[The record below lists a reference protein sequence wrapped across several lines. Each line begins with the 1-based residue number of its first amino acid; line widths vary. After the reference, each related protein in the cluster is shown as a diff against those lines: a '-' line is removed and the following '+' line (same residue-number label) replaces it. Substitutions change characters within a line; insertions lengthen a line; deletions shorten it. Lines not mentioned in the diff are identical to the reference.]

1 MLFGKKKKSA
11 ETAIREEA
19 TKIPSG
25 NGSSKQG
32 GFKKKSEQVQ
42 DAHMGDF
49 GTLDAPKPVKEVA
62 TEIQEPTKAPGNKRK
77 GKTTVKKPSKAT
89 KNKIAAI
96 KVPKSSQDTIPY
108 KRVFKNGIFES
119 EGDLYSK
126 TYELM
131 DANFKTAT
139 QDHQDQMYF
148 SYGDLINYF
157 QPDVRPQFT
166 IFNTKIDKE
175 SFRENTLYM
184 DKSDGY
190 DSYRH
195 AMNEVLEDKISEGQ
209 NNIIQKKFLTVSV
222 SAENIQVAANVFSR
236 VDTEISPKIK
246 EINEADTA
254 PMTLVKRLGLLH
266 EIYNQSATM
275 PFYKKME
282 IGGEQVETFNIAHM
296 LEMGLTTKDLIAPM
310 DIQFY
315 DDYFVIDDKLGRALS
330 LRLYPTQLS
339 ADIMTDIANVPCT
352 MLTSVHF
359 SPMRQDEAIKLV
371 RNQML
376 EVTRGMAQSA
386 EKKAKKGLSGEFVP
400 LDLKQQKEDADK
412 AYNDFTVRN
421 QKSILMT
428 LVCVVF
434 ADNYDELENYTK
446 MVQNNAEKHLCVI
459 SKLNGQ
465 QEAGLASAVPLGVNR
480 IYADR
485 MVNTEAAALFIP
497 FEAQEMNEPRGLYYG
512 VNSTSHNL
520 IVLNRLEAQNS
531 NGLIIGKSGSGK
543 SFAAKMEMTQAFL
556 ASEGNEV
563 FVIDPQA
570 EYKPLCEA
578 LGGQVIR
585 IAPGSGTHIN
595 PFDMDL
601 EYASNGDG
609 TTGDDPV
616 TVKSDYISAL
626 CEAAVG
632 GNYGLNPVQESVI
645 DRCVRMIYTPY
656 IEHMD
661 NLRRSGSKITCD
673 REATPTLKDF
683 YNVLRRQPEP
693 DADYIRIAMEKYCE
707 GSYDT
712 FAYKTN
718 VDTTR
723 RFIVYDISDIGT
735 GLKEMGMQV
744 CLEDIWNRTVAN
756 KKRKIR
762 TWIFIDEFYLL
773 TQSETCARHLM
784 FIYKQARKF
793 GGVPTGITQNV
804 EDMLTN
810 RESRAIINNCHLIQ
824 MLNQSDAD
832 RKEIGSILHISESQL
847 DFIKN
852 AQSGHGLIWYGGA
865 LLPFGNDFPPEN
877 RMFELLSTKPQM
889 QI

>member
-1 MLFGKKKKSA
+1 MLFGKKKKDA
-11 ETAIREEA
+11 GGAGGGEA
-19 TKIPSG
+19 VKIPSG
-25 NGSSKQG
+25 GGRQG
-32 GFKKKSEQVQ
+32 GFRKKDGQGQDRQAQV
-42 DAHMGDF
+42 GDF
-49 GTLDAPKPVKEVA
+49 ASMEMPKPKA
-62 TEIQEPTKAPGNKRK
+62 GPQGDGPTQAPGNKRK
-77 GKTTVKKPSKAT
+77 KKTRQAKPDKARKKRLEAL
-89 KNKIAAI
+89 

-108 KRVFKNGIFES
+108 TRVYKGGIFES
-119 EGDLYSK
+119 EGGLFTK
-126 TYELM
+126 TYELT

-175 SFRENTLYM
+175 AFRENTLYK
-184 DKSDGY
+184 DRDDGF
-190 DSYRH
+190 DRYRH

-209 NNIIQKKFLTVSV
+209 NNIIQKKLVTVSV
-222 SAENIQVAANVFSR
+222 CAENIQVAANVFSR
-236 VDTEISPKIK
+236 VDTEIAPKIK

-254 PMTLVKRLGLLH
+254 PMTLVQRLGLLH

-282 IGGEQVETFNIAHM
+282 IDGEKVETFSSMHM

-310 DIQFY
+310 DVQFY
-315 DDYFVIDDKLGRALS
+315 DDYFVMDDKLGRALS

-497 FEAQEMNEPRGLYYG
+497 FEAQEMNEPHGLYYG

-520 IVLNRLEAQNS
+520 VVLNRLEAQNS

-556 ASEGNEV
+556 SNDGNEV

-578 LGGQVIR
+578 LGGQVVR

-601 EYASNGDG
+601 DYASNGDG
-609 TTGDDPV
+609 TGDDPV

-626 CEAAVG
+626 CEAAIG

-645 DRCVRMIYTPY
+645 DRCVRMIYAPY

-661 NLRRSGSKITCD
+661 ALRRSGSKVTCD
-673 REATPTLKDF
+673 RDATPTLKDF
-683 YNVLRRQPEP
+683 YAVLRRQPEP

-756 KKRKIR
+756 KKRRIR

-810 RESRAIINNCHLIQ
+810 RESRAIINNCNLIQ

>member
-1 MLFGKKKKSA
+1 MLFVKKKMAKA
-11 ETAIREEA
+11 VMQEEA
-19 TKIPSG
+19 TKIPSTG
-25 NGSSKQG
+25 KQG
-32 GFKKKSEQVQ
+32 GLRKKTEQV
-42 DAHMGDF
+42 DEKYMGDF
-49 GTLDAPKPVKEVA
+49 GTMDIPKPKEEASV
-62 TEIQEPTKAPGNKRK
+62 QELAIAPGNKRK
-77 GKTTVKKPSKAT
+77 TKARKKKIPKVKKD
-89 KNKIAAI
+89 KIAALKI
-96 KVPKSSQDTIPY
+96 PKSSQDTIPY
-108 KRVFKNGIFES
+108 HRVYKNGIFQS
-119 EGDLYSK
+119 EGSLYTK
-126 TYELM
+126 TYELT

-139 QDHQDQMYF
+139 QDHQDQMYYA
-148 SYGDLINYF
+148 YGDLINYF

-166 IFNTKIDKE
+166 IFNTKIDKD
-175 SFRENTLYM
+175 SFREHTLYQE
-184 DKSDGY
+184 KGDGF
-190 DSYRH
+190 DLYRH
-195 AMNEVLEDKISEGQ
+195 AMNDVLEDKISEGQ
-209 NNIIQKKFLTVSV
+209 NNIVQKKFLTVGV
-222 SAENIQVAANVFSR
+222 RAENIQVAANVFSR
-236 VDTEISPKIK
+236 VDTKISPKIK
-246 EINEADTA
+246 EINEADTV

-266 EIYNQSATM
+266 EIYNPSAAM

-282 IGGEQVETFNIAHM
+282 IGGEKVETFTIGHM
-296 LEMGLTTKDLIAPM
+296 LEMGLTTKDLVAPM

-315 DDYFVIDDKLGRALS
+315 DDYFIIDDKLGRALS
-330 LRLYPTQLS
+330 MRFYPTQLS

-352 MLTSVHF
+352 TLTSVHF

-386 EKKAKKGLSGEFVP
+386 EKKAKKGLSSEFVP
-400 LDLKQQKEDADK
+400 IDLKQQKEDADK
-412 AYNDFTVRN
+412 AYDDFTVRN

-434 ADNYDELENYTK
+434 ADTYDELENYTK
-446 MVQNNAEKHLCVI
+446 MVQNNAEKHLCVM

-465 QEAGLASAVPLGVNR
+465 QESGLASAVPLGVNR

-485 MVNTEAAALFIP
+485 MVNTEAALFIP
-497 FEAQEMNEPRGLYYG
+497 FEAQEMNEAHGLYYG
-512 VNSTSHNL
+512 VNATSHNL

-543 SFAAKMEMTQAFL
+543 SFAAKMEMSQAFL
-556 ASEGNEV
+556 KSERNEI

-609 TTGDDPV
+609 TGDDPV

-673 REATPTLKDF
+673 REVTPTLKDF
-683 YNVLRRQPEP
+683 YHVLRRQPEP

-718 VDTTR
+718 VDTNR

-793 GGVPTGITQNV
+793 GGVPTGITQNT

-832 RKEIGSILHISESQL
+832 RKEIGSILHISDAQL

-865 LLPFGNDFPPEN
+865 LLPFGNDFPTEN
-877 RMFELLSTKPQM
+877 HMFELLSTKPQM

>member
-1 MLFGKKKKSA
+1 MLFGKKKNTESMPQ
-11 ETAIREEA
+11 EEV

-25 NGSSKQG
+25 AKQG
-32 GFKKKSEQVQ
+32 GFKKKQEPVQ
-42 DAHMGDF
+42 EKHMGDF
-49 GTLDAPKPVKEVA
+49 GTMDMSKPRTETAAP
-62 TEIQEPTKAPGNKRK
+62 EPARAPGNKRK
-77 GKTTVKKPSKAT
+77 TKTKKPKLSGAK
-89 KNKIAAI
+89 KKKIASL

-108 KRVFKNGIFES
+108 ERVFKNGIIQS
-119 EGDLYSK
+119 EGNLYTK
-126 TYELM
+126 TYELT

-139 QDHQDQMYF
+139 QDHQDQMYY

-175 SFRENTLYM
+175 AFRENTLYKNK
-184 DKSDGY
+184 DDGF

-195 AMNEVLEDKISEGQ
+195 AMNDVLEDKISEGQ

-222 SAENIQVAANVFSR
+222 CAENIQVAANVFSR
-236 VDTEISPKIK
+236 VDTEIAPKVK
-246 EINEADTA
+246 EINEADTS

-282 IGGEQVETFNIAHM
+282 IGSEKVETFNIGHM

-315 DDYFVIDDKLGRALS
+315 DDYFIIDDKLGRALS
-330 LRLYPTQLS
+330 MRLYPTQLS

-352 MLTSVHF
+352 TLTSVHF

-386 EKKAKKGLSGEFVP
+386 EKKAKKGLSSEFVP
-400 LDLKQQKEDADK
+400 IDLKQQKEDADK
-412 AYNDFTVRN
+412 AYDDFTVRN

-434 ADNYDELENYTK
+434 ADTYDELENYTK
-446 MVQNNAEKHLCVI
+446 MVQNNAEKHLCI
-459 SKLNGQ
+459 MSKLNGQ
-465 QEAGLASAVPLGVNR
+465 QESGLASAVPLGVNR

-497 FEAQEMNEPRGLYYG
+497 FEAQEMNEPNGLYYG

-520 IVLNRLEAQNS
+520 IVLNRMEAQNA

-543 SFAAKMEMTQAFL
+543 SFAAKMEMSQAFL
-556 ASEGNEV
+556 KSEANEI

-570 EYKPLCEA
+570 EFKPLCEA

-585 IAPGSGTHIN
+585 IAPGSDTHIN

-609 TTGDDPV
+609 TGDDPV

-626 CEAAVG
+626 CEAAIG

-645 DRCVRMIYTPY
+645 DRCVRTIYEPY
-656 IEHMD
+656 IMHMD
-661 NLRRSGSKITCD
+661 NLRRSGSGITCD
-673 REATPTLKDF
+673 RNAAPTLKDF

-718 VDTTR
+718 VDTNR

-832 RKEIGSILHISESQL
+832 RKEIGSILHISDAQL

-865 LLPFGNDFPPEN
+865 LLPFGNDFPAEN

>member
-1 MLFGKKKKSA
+1 
-11 ETAIREEA
+11 
-19 TKIPSG
+19 
-25 NGSSKQG
+25 
-32 GFKKKSEQVQ
+32 
-42 DAHMGDF
+42 
-49 GTLDAPKPVKEVA
+49 
-62 TEIQEPTKAPGNKRK
+62 
-77 GKTTVKKPSKAT
+77 
-89 KNKIAAI
+89 
-96 KVPKSSQDTIPY
+96 
-108 KRVFKNGIFES
+108 
-119 EGDLYSK
+119 
-126 TYELM
+126 
-131 DANFKTAT
+131 
-139 QDHQDQMYF
+139 
-148 SYGDLINYF
+148 
-157 QPDVRPQFT
+157 
-166 IFNTKIDKE
+166 
-175 SFRENTLYM
+175 
-184 DKSDGY
+184 
-190 DSYRH
+190 
-195 AMNEVLEDKISEGQ
+195 MN
-209 NNIIQKKFLTVSV
+209 
-222 SAENIQVAANVFSR
+222 
-236 VDTEISPKIK
+236 
-246 EINEADTA
+246 
-254 PMTLVKRLGLLH
+254 
-266 EIYNQSATM
+266 
-275 PFYKKME
+275 
-282 IGGEQVETFNIAHM
+282 
-296 LEMGLTTKDLIAPM
+296 
-310 DIQFY
+310 
-315 DDYFVIDDKLGRALS
+315 
-330 LRLYPTQLS
+330 
-339 ADIMTDIANVPCT
+339 
-352 MLTSVHF
+352 
-359 SPMRQDEAIKLV
+359 
-371 RNQML
+371 
-376 EVTRGMAQSA
+376 
-386 EKKAKKGLSGEFVP
+386 
-400 LDLKQQKEDADK
+400 
-412 AYNDFTVRN
+412 
-421 QKSILMT
+421 
-428 LVCVVF
+428 
-434 ADNYDELENYTK
+434 
-446 MVQNNAEKHLCVI
+446 
-459 SKLNGQ
+459 KLNGQ
-465 QEAGLASAVPLGVNR
+465 QESGLASAVPLGVNR

-497 FEAQEMNEPRGLYYG
+497 FEAQEMNEPHGLYYG
-512 VNSTSHNL
+512 VNATSHNL
-520 IVLNRLEAQNS
+520 VILNRMEAQNA

-543 SFAAKMEMTQAFL
+543 SFAAKMEMAQAFL
-556 ASEGNEV
+556 KSESNEI

-585 IAPGSGTHIN
+585 IAPGSDTHIN

-609 TTGDDPV
+609 TGDDPV

-645 DRCVRMIYTPY
+645 DRCVRMIYGPY

-661 NLRRSGSKITCD
+661 NLRRSGSTITCD
-673 REATPTLKDF
+673 RDKTPTLKDF

-718 VDTTR
+718 VDTNR
-723 RFIVYDISDIGT
+723 RFITYDISDIGT

-756 KKRKIR
+756 RKRKIR

-832 RKEIGSILHISESQL
+832 RKEIGSILHISDAQL

-865 LLPFGNDFPPEN
+865 LLPFGNDFPAEN
-877 RMFELLSTKPQM
+877 RMFGLLSTKPQM

>member
-1 MLFGKKKKSA
+1 MIFGKKKKKG
-11 ETAIREEA
+11 EEPQIEV
-19 TKIPSG
+19 TKIPS
-25 NGSSKQG
+25 NTKQT
-32 GFKKKSEQVQ
+32 GFQKKNIETNTK
-42 DAHMGDF
+42 ALGDV
-49 GTLDAPKPVKEVA
+49 GTMDVYAKNMPDEPKTL
-62 TEIQEPTKAPGNKRK
+62 TEAPGNKRK
-77 GKTTVKKPSKAT
+77 TKTAKKKVP
-89 KNKIAAI
+89 KNKKSKIAAL

-108 KRVFKNGIFES
+108 IKVFKNGIILS
-119 EGDLYSK
+119 EGDTYTK
-126 TYELM
+126 TYELT

-139 QDHQDQMYF
+139 QEHQDEMYY
-148 SYGDLINYF
+148 SYGDLLNYF

-166 IFNTKIDKE
+166 IFNTKLDKE
-175 SFRENTLYM
+175 TFRENTLYHETG
-184 DKSDGY
+184 DGY
-190 DSYRH
+190 DGFRRS
-195 AMNEVLEDKISEGQ
+195 MNEILEDKISEGQ
-209 NNIIQKKFLTVSV
+209 NNIIQKKFLTVGV
-222 SAENIQVAANVFSR
+222 SAENILVAANVFSR
-236 VDTEISPKIK
+236 VDTEIAPKIK
-246 EINEADTA
+246 EINEADTT
-254 PMTLVKRLGLLH
+254 PMPLVKRLGLLH
-266 EIYNQSATM
+266 EIYNQNATM

-282 IGGEQVETFNIAHM
+282 IDGQKVENFNLEHM
-296 LEMGLTTKDLIAPM
+296 LSMGLTTKDLIAPM

-330 LRLYPTQLS
+330 MRYYPTQLS
-339 ADIMTDIANVPCT
+339 AEIMTDIARVPCT
-352 MLTSVHF
+352 AITSVHF

-386 EKKAKKGLSGEFVP
+386 EKKAKKGLGSEFVP

-412 AYNDFTVRN
+412 AYDDFTVRN
-421 QKSILMT
+421 QKSMLMT
-428 LVCVVF
+428 VVCVVF
-434 ADNYDELENYTK
+434 ADTYEELENYTK
-446 MVQNNAEKHLCVI
+446 MVQNNAEKHMCVLN
-459 SKLNGQ
+459 KLNGQ
-465 QEAGLASAVPLGVNR
+465 QESGLASAVPLGVNR

-497 FEAQEMNEPRGLYYG
+497 FEAQEMNEKNGLYYG

-531 NGLIIGKSGSGK
+531 NGLIIGMSGSGK
-543 SFAAKMEMTQAFL
+543 SFAAKMEMAQAFMK
-556 ASEGNEV
+556 SDKNEI

-570 EYKPLCEA
+570 EYRPLCEK

-585 IAPGSGTHIN
+585 IAPGSDTHIN

-601 EYASNGDG
+601 DYASNGDG
-609 TTGDDPV
+609 TGDDPV

-626 CEAAVG
+626 CEAAIG
-632 GNYGLNPVQESVI
+632 GHYGLNPVQESVI
-645 DRCVRMIYTPY
+645 DRCVRNIYGPY
-656 IEHMD
+656 IEYMD
-661 NLRRSGSKITCD
+661 NLRRSGSSITCD
-673 REATPTLKDF
+673 RSKTPTLRDF
-683 YNVLRRQPEP
+683 YEVLRRQPEP
-693 DADYIRIAMEKYCE
+693 DADYIRIAMEKYCV

-712 FAYKTN
+712 FAHKTN
-718 VDTTR
+718 VDTNR
-723 RFIVYDISDIGT
+723 RFITYDISDIGT

-756 KKRKIR
+756 KRRNVR

-810 RESRAIINNCHLIQ
+810 RESRAIINNCQLIQ
-824 MLNQSDAD
+824 MLNQADAD
-832 RKEIGSILHISESQL
+832 RKEIGSILHISDSQL

-865 LLPFGNDFPPEN
+865 LLPFANDFPPEN
-877 RMFELLSTKPQM
+877 DLYALLSTKPAM
-889 QI
+889 MV

>member
-1 MLFGKKKKSA
+1 MLFVKKKMAKA
-11 ETAIREEA
+11 VMQEEA
-19 TKIPSG
+19 TKIPSTG
-25 NGSSKQG
+25 KQG
-32 GFKKKSEQVQ
+32 GLRKKTEQV
-42 DAHMGDF
+42 DEKYMGDF
-49 GTLDAPKPVKEVA
+49 GTMDIPKPKEEASV
-62 TEIQEPTKAPGNKRK
+62 QELAIAPGNKRK
-77 GKTTVKKPSKAT
+77 TKARKKKIPKVKKD
-89 KNKIAAI
+89 KITALKI
-96 KVPKSSQDTIPY
+96 PKSSQDTIPY
-108 KRVFKNGIFES
+108 HRVYKNGIFQS
-119 EGDLYSK
+119 EGSLYTK
-126 TYELM
+126 TYELT

-139 QDHQDQMYF
+139 QDHQDQMYYA
-148 SYGDLINYF
+148 YGDLINYF

-166 IFNTKIDKE
+166 IFNTKIDKD
-175 SFRENTLYM
+175 SFREHTLYQE
-184 DKSDGY
+184 KGDGF
-190 DSYRH
+190 DLYRH
-195 AMNEVLEDKISEGQ
+195 AMNDVLEDKISEGQ
-209 NNIIQKKFLTVSV
+209 NNIVQKKFLTVGV
-222 SAENIQVAANVFSR
+222 RAENIQVAANVFSR

-246 EINEADTA
+246 EINETDTV

-266 EIYNQSATM
+266 EIYNPSAAM

-282 IGGEQVETFNIAHM
+282 IGGEKVETFTIAHM
-296 LEMGLTTKDLIAPM
+296 LEMGLTTKDLVAPM

-315 DDYFVIDDKLGRALS
+315 DDYFIIDDKLGRALS
-330 LRLYPTQLS
+330 MRFYPTQLS

-352 MLTSVHF
+352 TLTSVHF

-386 EKKAKKGLSGEFVP
+386 EKKAKKGLSSEFVP
-400 LDLKQQKEDADK
+400 IDLKQQKEDADK
-412 AYNDFTVRN
+412 AYDDFTVRN

-434 ADNYDELENYTK
+434 ADTYDELENYTK
-446 MVQNNAEKHLCVI
+446 MVQNNAEKHLCVM

-465 QEAGLASAVPLGVNR
+465 QESGLASAVPLGVNR

-497 FEAQEMNEPRGLYYG
+497 FEAQEMNEAHGLYYG
-512 VNSTSHNL
+512 VNATSHNL

-543 SFAAKMEMTQAFL
+543 SFAAKMEMSQAFL
-556 ASEGNEV
+556 KSERNEI

-609 TTGDDPV
+609 TGDDPV

-673 REATPTLKDF
+673 REVTPTLKDF
-683 YNVLRRQPEP
+683 YHVLRRQPEP

-718 VDTTR
+718 VDTNR

-793 GGVPTGITQNV
+793 GGVPTGITQNT

-832 RKEIGSILHISESQL
+832 RKEIGSILHISDAQL

-865 LLPFGNDFPPEN
+865 LLPFGNDFPAEN

>member
-1 MLFGKKKKSA
+1 MLFGKKKKEDGGLQA
-11 ETAIREEA
+11 EV

-25 NGSSKQG
+25 NKQG
-32 GFKKKSEQVQ
+32 SFKKKTDLGQERY
-42 DAHMGDF
+42 MGDI
-49 GTLDAPKPVKEVA
+49 GSMETPKPKAEA
-62 TEIQEPTKAPGNKRK
+62 AAPEPVKAPGNKRK
-77 GKTTVKKPSKAT
+77 TKTRKKKLI
-89 KNKIAAI
+89 KGRKEKIAALKI
-96 KVPKSSQDTIPY
+96 PKSSQDTIPY
-108 KRVFKNGIFES
+108 SRVYKNGIFQS
-119 EGDLYSK
+119 EGSLYTK
-126 TYELM
+126 TYELT

-139 QDHQDQMYF
+139 QDHQDQMYYA
-148 SYGDLINYF
+148 YGDLINYF

-166 IFNTKIDKE
+166 IFNTKIDKD
-175 SFRENTLYM
+175 SFRKNTLYQN
-184 DKSDGY
+184 KQDGY
-190 DSYRH
+190 DGYRQ
-195 AMNEVLEDKISEGQ
+195 AMNEVLEEKISGGQ
-209 NNIIQKKFLTVSV
+209 NNIIQKKFLTVGV

-236 VDTEISPKIK
+236 VDTEIAPKIK
-246 EINEADTA
+246 EINGADTV
-254 PMTLVKRLGLLH
+254 PMPLVKRLGILH
-266 EIYNQSATM
+266 EIYNPCAA

-282 IGGEQVETFNIAHM
+282 IGGRKVETFNIGHM

-315 DDYFVIDDKLGRALS
+315 DDYFIIDDKLGRALS
-330 LRLYPTQLS
+330 MRLYPTQLS
-339 ADIMTDIANVPCT
+339 ADIMTDIASVPCT
-352 MLTSVHF
+352 TLTSIHF

-386 EKKAKKGLSGEFVP
+386 EKKARKGLSSEFVP
-400 LDLKQQKEDADK
+400 IDLKQQKEDADK
-412 AYNDFTVRN
+412 AYDDFTVRN

-434 ADNYDELENYTK
+434 ADTYDELENYTK
-446 MVQNNAEKHLCVI
+446 MVQNNAEKHLCVM

-465 QEAGLASAVPLGVNR
+465 QESGLASAVPLGVNR

-497 FEAQEMNEPRGLYYG
+497 FEAQEMNEAHGLYYG
-512 VNSTSHNL
+512 VNATSHNL
-520 IVLNRLEAQNS
+520 IVLNRMDAQNA

-543 SFAAKMEMTQAFL
+543 SFAAKMEMAQAFL
-556 ASEGNEV
+556 KSESNEI

-585 IAPGSGTHIN
+585 IAPGSNTHIN

-601 EYASNGDG
+601 DYASNGDG
-609 TTGDDPV
+609 TGDDPV

-645 DRCVRMIYTPY
+645 DRCVRMIYGPY

-661 NLRRSGSKITCD
+661 NLRRSGSRITCD
-673 REATPTLKDF
+673 RDAAPTLKDF
-683 YNVLRRQPEP
+683 YAVLRRQPEP

-712 FAYKTN
+712 FAYRTN
-718 VDTTR
+718 VDTDR

-762 TWIFIDEFYLL
+762 TWVFIDEFYLL

-793 GGVPTGITQNV
+793 GGVPTGITQNI

-832 RKEIGSILHISESQL
+832 RKEIGSILHISDAQL

-865 LLPFGNDFPPEN
+865 LLPFGNDFPAEN
-877 RMFELLSTKPQM
+877 QMFGLLSTKPQM
-889 QI
+889 QV

>member
-1 MLFGKKKKSA
+1 MLFGRKKTESGMQ
-11 ETAIREEA
+11 EEV
-19 TKIPSG
+19 TRIPSG
-25 NGSSKQG
+25 GKQA
-32 GFKKKSEQVQ
+32 GFKKKQEGTQEKY
-42 DAHMGDF
+42 MGDF
-49 GTLDAPKPVKEVA
+49 GTMEPPKAKAEAAVQGPA
-62 TEIQEPTKAPGNKRK
+62 KAPGNKRK
-77 GKTTVKKPSKAT
+77 TKTAKKAT
-89 KNKIAAI
+89 RKGKKGKIAALKI
-96 KVPKSSQDTIPY
+96 PKSSQDTVPY
-108 KRVFKNGIFES
+108 DRVYKNGIFQS
-119 EGDLYSK
+119 EGSLYTK
-126 TYELM
+126 TYELT

-139 QDHQDQMYF
+139 QDHQDQMYYA
-148 SYGDLINYF
+148 YGDLINYF

-175 SFRENTLYM
+175 AFREYTLYK
-184 DKSDGY
+184 DKQDGY
-190 DSYRH
+190 DGYRH

-209 NNIIQKKFLTVSV
+209 NNIVQKKFITVSV

-236 VDTEISPKIK
+236 VDTEIAPKIK
-246 EINEADTA
+246 EINEADTV

-266 EIYNQSATM
+266 EIYNQSATT

-282 IGGEQVETFNIAHM
+282 AGGGKVETFNIQHM

-330 LRLYPTQLS
+330 MRLYPTQLS
-339 ADIMTDIANVPCT
+339 ADIMTDIASVPCT
-352 MLTSVHF
+352 TLTSVHF

-386 EKKAKKGLSGEFVP
+386 EKKAKKGLSSEFVP
-400 LDLKQQKEDADK
+400 IDLKQQKEDADK
-412 AYNDFTVRN
+412 AYDDFTVRN

-428 LVCVVF
+428 LICVVF
-434 ADNYDELENYTK
+434 ADTYDELENYTK
-446 MVQNNAEKHLCVI
+446 MVQNNAEKHLCI
-459 SKLNGQ
+459 MNKLNGQ
-465 QEAGLASAVPLGVNR
+465 QESGLASAVPLGVNR

-497 FEAQEMNEPRGLYYG
+497 FEAQEMNEPNGLYYG
-512 VNSTSHNL
+512 VNATSHNL
-520 IVLNRLEAQNS
+520 VILNRMEAQNS

-543 SFAAKMEMTQAFL
+543 SFAAKMEMAQAFL
-556 ASEGNEV
+556 KSESNEI

-585 IAPGSGTHIN
+585 IAPGSDTHIN

-609 TTGDDPV
+609 TGDDPV

-645 DRCVRMIYTPY
+645 DRCVRMIYGPY

-661 NLRRSGSKITCD
+661 NLRRSGSTVTCD
-673 REATPTLKDF
+673 RDKTPTLKDF
-683 YNVLRRQPEP
+683 YKVLRRQPEP

-718 VDTTR
+718 VDTNR
-723 RFIVYDISDIGT
+723 RFITYDISDIGT

-756 KKRKIR
+756 RKRKIR

-832 RKEIGSILHISESQL
+832 RKEIGSILHISDAQL

-865 LLPFGNDFPPEN
+865 LLPFGNDFPAEN
-877 RMFELLSTKPQM
+877 RMFGLLSTKPQM

>member
-1 MLFGKKKKSA
+1 MLFGRKKTDSG
-11 ETAIREEA
+11 IQEEV
-19 TKIPSG
+19 TRIPSG
-25 NGSSKQG
+25 DRQA
-32 GFKKKSEQVQ
+32 GFKKKPEGAQKKY
-42 DAHMGDF
+42 MGDF
-49 GTLDAPKPVKEVA
+49 GAMEPPKPKAEAAVP
-62 TEIQEPTKAPGNKRK
+62 EPAKAPGNKRK
-77 GKTTVKKPSKAT
+77 TRAPKKKQQKGNKGKIMAL
-89 KNKIAAI
+89 

-108 KRVFKNGIFES
+108 NRVYKNGIFQS
-119 EGDLYSK
+119 KGDLYTK
-126 TYELM
+126 TYELT

-139 QDHQDQMYF
+139 QDHQDQMYYA
-148 SYGDLINYF
+148 YGDLINYF

-175 SFRENTLYM
+175 AFREYTLYK
-184 DKSDGY
+184 DKQDGY
-190 DSYRH
+190 DGYRH

-209 NNIIQKKFLTVSV
+209 NNIVQKKFLTVGV
-222 SAENIQVAANVFSR
+222 SAENIQVAANVFGR
-236 VDTEISPKIK
+236 VDTEIAPKIK
-246 EINEADTA
+246 EINEADTV
-254 PMTLVKRLGLLH
+254 PMSLVKRLGLLH
-266 EIYNQSATM
+266 EIYNQSATA

-282 IGGEQVETFNIAHM
+282 VGGEKVETFNIQHM

-330 LRLYPTQLS
+330 MRLYPTQLS
-339 ADIMTDIANVPCT
+339 ADIMTDIASVPCT
-352 MLTSVHF
+352 TLTSVHF

-386 EKKAKKGLSGEFVP
+386 EKKAKKGLSSEFVP
-400 LDLKQQKEDADK
+400 IDLKQQKEDADK
-412 AYNDFTVRN
+412 AYDDFTVRN

-428 LVCVVF
+428 LVCVIF
-434 ADNYDELENYTK
+434 ADTYDELENYTK
-446 MVQNNAEKHLCVI
+446 MVQNNAEKHLCI
-459 SKLNGQ
+459 MNKLNGQ
-465 QEAGLASAVPLGVNR
+465 QESGLASAVPLGVNR

-497 FEAQEMNEPRGLYYG
+497 FEAQEMNEPNGLYYG
-512 VNSTSHNL
+512 VNATSHNL
-520 IVLNRLEAQNS
+520 VILNRMEAQNS

-543 SFAAKMEMTQAFL
+543 SFAAKMEMAQAFL
-556 ASEGNEV
+556 KSESNEI

-578 LGGQVIR
+578 LGGQVVR
-585 IAPGSGTHIN
+585 IAPGSDTHIN

-609 TTGDDPV
+609 TGDDPV

-645 DRCVRMIYTPY
+645 DRCVRMIYAPY

-661 NLRRSGSKITCD
+661 NLKRSGSTVTCD
-673 REATPTLKDF
+673 REKTPTLKDF

-712 FAYKTN
+712 FAYRTN
-718 VDTTR
+718 VDTNR
-723 RFIVYDISDIGT
+723 RFITYDISDIGT
-735 GLKEMGMQV
+735 GIKEMGMQV

-756 KKRKIR
+756 RKRKIR

-832 RKEIGSILHISESQL
+832 RKEIGSILHISDTQL

-865 LLPFGNDFPPEN
+865 LLPFGNDFPAEN
-877 RMFELLSTKPQM
+877 LMFGLLSTKPQM

>member
-1 MLFGKKKKSA
+1 MLFGRKRTGSG
-11 ETAIREEA
+11 IQEEV

-25 NGSSKQG
+25 GKQA
-32 GFKKKSEQVQ
+32 GFKKKTEGAQEKY
-42 DAHMGDF
+42 MGDF
-49 GTLDAPKPVKEVA
+49 GTMEPPKLKAESAVRDPA
-62 TEIQEPTKAPGNKRK
+62 KAPGNKRK
-77 GKTTVKKPSKAT
+77 TKPAKMPGKGKKGRAAAL
-89 KNKIAAI
+89 KI
-96 KVPKSSQDTIPY
+96 PKSSQDTIPY
-108 KRVFKNGIFES
+108 SRVYKNGIFQS
-119 EGDLYSK
+119 EGDLYTK
-126 TYELM
+126 TYELT

-139 QDHQDQMYF
+139 QDHQDQMYYA
-148 SYGDLINYF
+148 YGDLINYF

-166 IFNTKIDKE
+166 IFNTKVDKE
-175 SFRENTLYM
+175 AFREHTLYQ
-184 DKSDGY
+184 DKQDGY
-190 DSYRH
+190 DKYRR

-209 NNIIQKKFLTVSV
+209 NNIVQKKFITVSV

-236 VDTEISPKIK
+236 VDTEIAPKIK

-254 PMTLVKRLGLLH
+254 PMTLVRRLGLLH
-266 EIYNQSATM
+266 EIYNQSATT

-282 IGGEQVETFNIAHM
+282 IGGEKAETFSIQHM

-330 LRLYPTQLS
+330 MRLYPTQLS
-339 ADIMTDIANVPCT
+339 ADIMTDIASVPCT
-352 MLTSVHF
+352 TLTSVHF

-386 EKKAKKGLSGEFVP
+386 EKKAKKGLSSEFVP
-400 LDLKQQKEDADK
+400 IDLKQQKEDADK
-412 AYNDFTVRN
+412 AYDDFTVRN

-434 ADNYDELENYTK
+434 ADTYDELENYTK
-446 MVQNNAEKHLCVI
+446 MVQNNAEKHLCI
-459 SKLNGQ
+459 MNKLNGQ
-465 QEAGLASAVPLGVNR
+465 QESGLASAVPLGVNR

-497 FEAQEMNEPRGLYYG
+497 FEAQEMNEPNGLYYG
-512 VNSTSHNL
+512 VNATSHNL
-520 IVLNRLEAQNS
+520 VILNRMDAQNS

-543 SFAAKMEMTQAFL
+543 SFAAKMEMAQAFL
-556 ASEGNEV
+556 KSESNEI

-585 IAPGSGTHIN
+585 IAPGSDTHIN

-601 EYASNGDG
+601 DYASNGDG
-609 TTGDDPV
+609 TGDDPV

-645 DRCVRMIYTPY
+645 DRCVRMIYGPY

-661 NLRRSGSKITCD
+661 NLRRSGSAVTCD
-673 REATPTLKDF
+673 RGKTPTLKDF
-683 YNVLRRQPEP
+683 YGVLRRQPEP

-712 FAYKTN
+712 FAYRTN
-718 VDTTR
+718 VDTNR
-723 RFIVYDISDIGT
+723 RFITYDISDIGT

-756 KKRKIR
+756 RKRKIR

-832 RKEIGSILHISESQL
+832 RKEIGSILHISDAQL

-852 AQSGHGLIWYGGA
+852 AQSGHVLIWYGGA
-865 LLPFGNDFPPEN
+865 LLPFGNDFPAEN
-877 RMFELLSTKPQM
+877 QMFSLLSTKPQM

>member
-1 MLFGKKKKSA
+1 MQ
-11 ETAIREEA
+11 EEA
-19 TKIPSG
+19 TKIPSTG
-25 NGSSKQG
+25 KQG
-32 GFKKKSEQVQ
+32 GLRKKTEQV
-42 DAHMGDF
+42 DEKYMGDF
-49 GTLDAPKPVKEVA
+49 GTMDIPKPKEEASV
-62 TEIQEPTKAPGNKRK
+62 QELAIAPGNKRK
-77 GKTTVKKPSKAT
+77 TKARKKKIPKVKKD
-89 KNKIAAI
+89 KIAALKI
-96 KVPKSSQDTIPY
+96 PKSSQDTIPY
-108 KRVFKNGIFES
+108 HRVYKNGIFQS
-119 EGDLYSK
+119 EGSLYTK
-126 TYELM
+126 TYELT

-139 QDHQDQMYF
+139 QDHQDQMYYA
-148 SYGDLINYF
+148 YGDLINYF

-166 IFNTKIDKE
+166 IFNTKIDKD
-175 SFRENTLYM
+175 SFREHTLYQE
-184 DKSDGY
+184 KGDGF
-190 DSYRH
+190 DLYRH
-195 AMNEVLEDKISEGQ
+195 AMNDVLEDKISEGQ
-209 NNIIQKKFLTVSV
+209 NNIVQKKFLTVGV
-222 SAENIQVAANVFSR
+222 RAENIQVAANVFSR
-236 VDTEISPKIK
+236 VDTKISPKIK
-246 EINEADTA
+246 EINEADTV

-266 EIYNQSATM
+266 EIYNPSAAM

-282 IGGEQVETFNIAHM
+282 IGGEKVETFTIGHM
-296 LEMGLTTKDLIAPM
+296 LEMGLTTKDLVAPM

-315 DDYFVIDDKLGRALS
+315 DDYFIIDDKLGRALS
-330 LRLYPTQLS
+330 MRFYPTQLS

-352 MLTSVHF
+352 TLTSVHF

-386 EKKAKKGLSGEFVP
+386 EKKAKKGLSSEFVP
-400 LDLKQQKEDADK
+400 IDLKQQKEDADK
-412 AYNDFTVRN
+412 AYDDFTVRN

-434 ADNYDELENYTK
+434 ADTYDELENYTK
-446 MVQNNAEKHLCVI
+446 MVQNNAEKHLCVM

-465 QEAGLASAVPLGVNR
+465 QESGLASAVPLGVNR

-497 FEAQEMNEPRGLYYG
+497 FEAQEMNEAHGLYYG
-512 VNSTSHNL
+512 VNATSHNL

-543 SFAAKMEMTQAFL
+543 SFAAKMEMSQAFL
-556 ASEGNEV
+556 KSERNEI

-609 TTGDDPV
+609 TGDDPV

-673 REATPTLKDF
+673 REVTPTLKDF
-683 YNVLRRQPEP
+683 YHVLRRQPEP

-718 VDTTR
+718 VDTNR

-793 GGVPTGITQNV
+793 GGVPTGITQNT

-832 RKEIGSILHISESQL
+832 RKEIGSILHISDAQL

-865 LLPFGNDFPPEN
+865 LLPFGNDFPTEN
-877 RMFELLSTKPQM
+877 HMFELLSTKPQM

>member
-1 MLFGKKKKSA
+1 MLFGRKKTDSG
-11 ETAIREEA
+11 IQEEV

-25 NGSSKQG
+25 GKQA
-32 GFKKKSEQVQ
+32 GFKKKSG
-42 DAHMGDF
+42 DAQEKHMGDF
-49 GTLDAPKPVKEVA
+49 GTMDMPKPK
-62 TEIQEPTKAPGNKRK
+62 TETAAPEPAKAPGNKRK
-77 GKTTVKKPSKAT
+77 TKTAKKKSLKGR
-89 KNKIAAI
+89 KDRIAAL

-108 KRVFKNGIFES
+108 DRVYKNGIFQS
-119 EGDLYSK
+119 EGSLYTK
-126 TYELM
+126 TYELT

-139 QDHQDQMYF
+139 QDHQDQMYYA
-148 SYGDLINYF
+148 YGDLINYF

-166 IFNTKIDKE
+166 IFNTKIDKDA
-175 SFRENTLYM
+175 FREYTLYQ
-184 DKSDGY
+184 DKQDGY
-190 DSYRH
+190 DEYRH

-209 NNIIQKKFLTVSV
+209 NNIVQKKFLTVGV

-236 VDTEISPKIK
+236 VDTEIAPKIK
-246 EINEADTA
+246 EINEADTM

-266 EIYNQSATM
+266 EIYNQSATT

-282 IGGEQVETFNIAHM
+282 IGGEKVETFNVSHM
-296 LEMGLTTKDLIAPM
+296 LDMGLTTKDLIAPM

-330 LRLYPTQLS
+330 MRLYPTQLS
-339 ADIMTDIANVPCT
+339 ADIMTDIASVPCT
-352 MLTSVHF
+352 TLTSVHF

-386 EKKAKKGLSGEFVP
+386 EKKAKKGLSSEFVP
-400 LDLKQQKEDADK
+400 IDLKQQKEDADK
-412 AYNDFTVRN
+412 AYDDFTVRN

-434 ADNYDELENYTK
+434 ADTYDELENYTK
-446 MVQNNAEKHLCVI
+446 MVQNNAEKHLCI
-459 SKLNGQ
+459 MNKLNGQ
-465 QEAGLASAVPLGVNR
+465 QESGLASAVPLGVNR

-497 FEAQEMNEPRGLYYG
+497 FEAQEMNEPHGLYYG
-512 VNSTSHNL
+512 VNATSHNL
-520 IVLNRLEAQNS
+520 VILNRMEAQNA

-543 SFAAKMEMTQAFL
+543 SFAAKMEMAQAFL
-556 ASEGNEV
+556 KSESNEV

-585 IAPGSGTHIN
+585 IAPGSDTHIN

-609 TTGDDPV
+609 TGDDPV

-645 DRCVRMIYTPY
+645 DRCVRMIYGPY

-661 NLRRSGSKITCD
+661 NLRRSGSTITCD
-673 REATPTLKDF
+673 RDRTPTLKDF

-718 VDTTR
+718 VDTNR
-723 RFIVYDISDIGT
+723 RFITYDISDIGT

-756 KKRKIR
+756 RKRKIR

-832 RKEIGSILHISESQL
+832 RKEIGSILHISDAQL

-865 LLPFGNDFPPEN
+865 LLPFGNDFPAEN
-877 RMFELLSTKPQM
+877 RMFGLLSTKPQM

>member
-1 MLFGKKKKSA
+1 
-11 ETAIREEA
+11 
-19 TKIPSG
+19 
-25 NGSSKQG
+25 
-32 GFKKKSEQVQ
+32 
-42 DAHMGDF
+42 
-49 GTLDAPKPVKEVA
+49 
-62 TEIQEPTKAPGNKRK
+62 
-77 GKTTVKKPSKAT
+77 
-89 KNKIAAI
+89 
-96 KVPKSSQDTIPY
+96 
-108 KRVFKNGIFES
+108 
-119 EGDLYSK
+119 
-126 TYELM
+126 
-131 DANFKTAT
+131 
-139 QDHQDQMYF
+139 
-148 SYGDLINYF
+148 
-157 QPDVRPQFT
+157 
-166 IFNTKIDKE
+166 
-175 SFRENTLYM
+175 
-184 DKSDGY
+184 
-190 DSYRH
+190 
-195 AMNEVLEDKISEGQ
+195 
-209 NNIIQKKFLTVSV
+209 
-222 SAENIQVAANVFSR
+222 
-236 VDTEISPKIK
+236 
-246 EINEADTA
+246 
-254 PMTLVKRLGLLH
+254 
-266 EIYNQSATM
+266 
-275 PFYKKME
+275 
-282 IGGEQVETFNIAHM
+282 
-296 LEMGLTTKDLIAPM
+296 
-310 DIQFY
+310 
-315 DDYFVIDDKLGRALS
+315 
-330 LRLYPTQLS
+330 
-339 ADIMTDIANVPCT
+339 
-352 MLTSVHF
+352 
-359 SPMRQDEAIKLV
+359 
-371 RNQML
+371 
-376 EVTRGMAQSA
+376 
-386 EKKAKKGLSGEFVP
+386 
-400 LDLKQQKEDADK
+400 
-412 AYNDFTVRN
+412 
-421 QKSILMT
+421 
-428 LVCVVF
+428 
-434 ADNYDELENYTK
+434 
-446 MVQNNAEKHLCVI
+446 MVQNNAEKHLCVM

-465 QEAGLASAVPLGVNR
+465 QESGLASAVPLGVNR

-497 FEAQEMNEPRGLYYG
+497 FEAQEMNEAHGLYYG
-512 VNSTSHNL
+512 VNATSHNL

-543 SFAAKMEMTQAFL
+543 SFAAKMEMSQAFL
-556 ASEGNEV
+556 KSERNEI

-609 TTGDDPV
+609 TGDDPV

-673 REATPTLKDF
+673 REVTPTLKDF
-683 YNVLRRQPEP
+683 YHVLRRQPEP

-718 VDTTR
+718 VDTNR

-793 GGVPTGITQNV
+793 GGVPTGITQNT

-832 RKEIGSILHISESQL
+832 RKEIGSILHISDAQL

-865 LLPFGNDFPPEN
+865 LLPFGNDFPTEN
-877 RMFELLSTKPQM
+877 HMFELLSTKPQM

>member
-1 MLFGKKKKSA
+1 MLFSKKKTESA
-11 ETAIREEA
+11 IQEDV

-25 NGSSKQG
+25 SKQAS
-32 GFKKKSEQVQ
+32 FKKKSEKAQEQ
-42 DAHMGDF
+42 YLGDF
-49 GTLDAPKPVKEVA
+49 MTMEPAKGTTDVAEKAPS
-62 TEIQEPTKAPGNKRK
+62 KAPGNKRK
-77 GKTTVKKPSKAT
+77 TKTAKKKPGKRG
-89 KNKIAAI
+89 KDKIASL
-96 KVPKSSQDTIPY
+96 KVPKSSQDTLPY
-108 KRVFKNGIFES
+108 EKVCKNGIFLS
-119 EGDLYSK
+119 EGSLYTK
-126 TYELM
+126 TYELT

-148 SYGDLINYF
+148 SYGNLINYF

-166 IFNTKIDKE
+166 IFNTKIDKDA
-175 SFRENTLYM
+175 FRENTLYQ
-184 DKSDGY
+184 DKRDGY
-190 DSYRH
+190 DDYRH
-195 AMNEVLEDKISEGQ
+195 AMNEVLEDKITEGQ
-209 NNIIQKKFLTVSV
+209 NNIIQKKFLTVGV

-236 VDTEISPKIK
+236 VDTEIAPKIK
-246 EINEADTA
+246 EINEADTV
-254 PMTLVKRLGLLH
+254 PMTMVKRLELLH
-266 EIYNQSATM
+266 EIYNQSATT

-282 IGGEQVETFNIAHM
+282 IGGEKVETFNVDHM
-296 LEMGLTTKDLIAPM
+296 LHMGLTTKDLVAPM

-339 ADIMTDIANVPCT
+339 ADIMTDIASVPCT

-386 EKKAKKGLSGEFVP
+386 EKKAKKGLSSEFVP
-400 LDLKQQKEDADK
+400 IDLKQQKEDADK
-412 AYNDFTVRN
+412 AYDDFTVRN

-434 ADNYDELENYTK
+434 ADTYDDLENYTK
-446 MVQNNAEKHLCVI
+446 MVQNNAEKHLCI
-459 SKLNGQ
+459 MSKLNGQ
-465 QEAGLASAVPLGVNR
+465 QESGLASAVPLGVNR

-485 MVNTEAAALFIP
+485 MVNTEAAALFVP
-497 FEAQEMNEPRGLYYG
+497 FEAQEMNEPYGLYYG
-512 VNSTSHNL
+512 VNATSHNL
-520 IVLNRLEAQNS
+520 VILNRMEAQNS

-543 SFAAKMEMTQAFL
+543 SFAAKMEMAQAFL
-556 ASEGNEV
+556 KSESNEI

-585 IAPGSGTHIN
+585 IAPGSDTHIN
-595 PFDMDL
+595 PFDMDI

-609 TTGDDPV
+609 TGDDPV

-645 DRCVRMIYTPY
+645 DRCVRMIYGPY

-661 NLRRSGSKITCD
+661 NLRRSGSTVTCD
-673 REATPTLKDF
+673 RDKAPTLKDF
-683 YNVLRRQPEP
+683 YGVLRRQPEP

-718 VDTTR
+718 VDTNR
-723 RFIVYDISDIGT
+723 RFITYDISDIGT

-756 KKRKIR
+756 RKRKVR

-832 RKEIGSILHISESQL
+832 RKEIGSILHISDAQL

-865 LLPFGNDFPPEN
+865 LLPFGNDFPAEN
-877 RMFELLSTKPQM
+877 QMFGLLSTKPQM

>member
-1 MLFGKKKKSA
+1 MLFVKKKMAKA
-11 ETAIREEA
+11 VMQEEA
-19 TKIPSG
+19 TKIPSTG
-25 NGSSKQG
+25 KQG
-32 GFKKKSEQVQ
+32 GLRKKTEQV
-42 DAHMGDF
+42 DEKYMGDF
-49 GTLDAPKPVKEVA
+49 GTMDIPKPKEEASV
-62 TEIQEPTKAPGNKRK
+62 QELAIAPGNKRK
-77 GKTTVKKPSKAT
+77 TKARKKKIPKVKKD
-89 KNKIAAI
+89 KIAALKI
-96 KVPKSSQDTIPY
+96 PKSSQDTIPY
-108 KRVFKNGIFES
+108 HRVYKNGIFQS
-119 EGDLYSK
+119 EGSLYTK
-126 TYELM
+126 TYELT

-139 QDHQDQMYF
+139 QDHQDQMYYA
-148 SYGDLINYF
+148 YGDLINYF

-166 IFNTKIDKE
+166 IFNTKIDKD
-175 SFRENTLYM
+175 SFREHTLYQE
-184 DKSDGY
+184 KGDGF
-190 DSYRH
+190 DLYRH
-195 AMNEVLEDKISEGQ
+195 AMNDVLEDKISEGQ
-209 NNIIQKKFLTVSV
+209 NNIVQKKFLTVGV
-222 SAENIQVAANVFSR
+222 RAENIQVAANVFSR
-236 VDTEISPKIK
+236 VDTKISPKIK
-246 EINEADTA
+246 EINEADTV

-266 EIYNQSATM
+266 EIYNPSAAM

-282 IGGEQVETFNIAHM
+282 IGGEKVETFTIGHM
-296 LEMGLTTKDLIAPM
+296 LEMGLTTKDLVAPM

-315 DDYFVIDDKLGRALS
+315 DDYFIIDDKLGRALS
-330 LRLYPTQLS
+330 MRFYPTQLS

-352 MLTSVHF
+352 TLTSVHF

-386 EKKAKKGLSGEFVP
+386 EKKAKKGLSSEFVP
-400 LDLKQQKEDADK
+400 IDLKQQKEDADK
-412 AYNDFTVRN
+412 AYDDFTVRN

-434 ADNYDELENYTK
+434 ADTYDELENYTK
-446 MVQNNAEKHLCVI
+446 MVQNNAEKHLCVM

-465 QEAGLASAVPLGVNR
+465 QESGLASAVPLGVNR

-497 FEAQEMNEPRGLYYG
+497 FEAQEMNEAHGLYYG
-512 VNSTSHNL
+512 VNATSHNL

-543 SFAAKMEMTQAFL
+543 SFAAKMEMSQAFL
-556 ASEGNEV
+556 KSERNEI

-609 TTGDDPV
+609 TGDDPV

-673 REATPTLKDF
+673 REVTPTLKDF
-683 YNVLRRQPEP
+683 YHVLRRQPEP

-718 VDTTR
+718 VDTNR

-793 GGVPTGITQNV
+793 GGVPTGITQNT

-832 RKEIGSILHISESQL
+832 RKEIGSILHISDAQL

-865 LLPFGNDFPPEN
+865 LLPFGNDFPTEN
-877 RMFELLSTKPQM
+877 HMFELLSTKPQM

>member
-1 MLFGKKKKSA
+1 MLFGKKKTDS
-11 ETAIREEA
+11 TAQQEA

-25 NGSSKQG
+25 NKQGG
-32 GFKKKSEQVQ
+32 GFKKKTDQQQEKY
-42 DAHMGDF
+42 MGDF
-49 GTLDAPKPVKEVA
+49 GTMDMPKPKVEA
-62 TEIQEPTKAPGNKRK
+62 AAQEPAKAPGNKRK
-77 GKTTVKKPSKAT
+77 TKTQKVKTPKGKKA
-89 KNKIAAI
+89 KIAAL

-108 KRVFKNGIFES
+108 ERVYKNGIFQS
-119 EGDLYSK
+119 EGSLYTK
-126 TYELM
+126 TYELT

-139 QDHQDQMYF
+139 QDHQDQMYY

-166 IFNTKIDKE
+166 IFNTKIDKD
-175 SFRENTLYM
+175 SFRANTLYQ
-184 DKSDGY
+184 DKNDGF
-190 DSYRH
+190 DTYRQ
-195 AMNEVLEDKISEGQ
+195 AMNDVLEDKISEGQ
-209 NNIIQKKFLTVSV
+209 NNIVQKKFLTVGV

-236 VDTEISPKIK
+236 VDTEIAPKIK
-246 EINEADTA
+246 EINEADTV

-266 EIYNQSATM
+266 EIYNQTATM
-275 PFYKKME
+275 PFYKKMA
-282 IGGEQVETFNIAHM
+282 IGGEKVETFNIGHM

-330 LRLYPTQLS
+330 MRLYPTQLS

-352 MLTSVHF
+352 TLTSVHF

-386 EKKAKKGLSGEFVP
+386 EKKAKKGLSSEFVP
-400 LDLKQQKEDADK
+400 IDLKQQKEDADK
-412 AYNDFTVRN
+412 AYDDFTVRN

-434 ADNYDELENYTK
+434 ADTYDELENYTK
-446 MVQNNAEKHLCVI
+446 MVQNNAEKHLCVM
-459 SKLNGQ
+459 SKLTGQ
-465 QEAGLASAVPLGVNR
+465 QESGLASAVPLGVNR

-497 FEAQEMNEPRGLYYG
+497 FEAQEMNEAHGLYYG

-520 IVLNRLEAQNS
+520 IVLNRTEAQNA

-543 SFAAKMEMTQAFL
+543 SFAAKMEMSQAFL
-556 ASEGNEV
+556 KSEGNEI

-585 IAPGSGTHIN
+585 IAPGSDTHIN

-609 TTGDDPV
+609 TGDDPV

-673 REATPTLKDF
+673 RETTPTLKDF

-718 VDTTR
+718 VDTNR

-832 RKEIGSILHISESQL
+832 RKEIGSILHISDAQL

-865 LLPFGNDFPPEN
+865 LLPFGNDFPAEN
-877 RMFELLSTKPQM
+877 RMFDLLSTKPQM

>member
-1 MLFGKKKKSA
+1 MLFGRKKA
-11 ETAIREEA
+11 DRGMQEEV

-25 NGSSKQG
+25 GKQA
-32 GFKKKSEQVQ
+32 GFKKKSG
-42 DAHMGDF
+42 DAQEKHMGDF
-49 GTLDAPKPVKEVA
+49 GTMDMLKPK
-62 TEIQEPTKAPGNKRK
+62 TETAAQEPAKAPGNKRK
-77 GKTTVKKPSKAT
+77 TKTAKKKSPKGR
-89 KNKIAAI
+89 KDRIAAL

-108 KRVFKNGIFES
+108 ERVYKNGIFQS
-119 EGDLYSK
+119 EGSLYTK
-126 TYELM
+126 TYELT

-139 QDHQDQMYF
+139 QDHQDQMYYA
-148 SYGDLINYF
+148 YGDLINYF

-166 IFNTKIDKE
+166 IFNTKIDKDA
-175 SFRENTLYM
+175 FREYTLYQ
-184 DKSDGY
+184 DKQDGY
-190 DSYRH
+190 DEYRH

-209 NNIIQKKFLTVSV
+209 NNIVQKKFLTVGV

-236 VDTEISPKIK
+236 VDTEITPKIK
-246 EINEADTA
+246 EINEADTM
-254 PMTLVKRLGLLH
+254 PMTLVNRLGLLH
-266 EIYNQSATM
+266 EIYNQSATT

-282 IGGEQVETFNIAHM
+282 ISGEKVETFSVSHM
-296 LEMGLTTKDLIAPM
+296 LDMGLTTKDLIAPM

-330 LRLYPTQLS
+330 MRLYPTQLS
-339 ADIMTDIANVPCT
+339 ADIMTDIASVPCT
-352 MLTSVHF
+352 TLTSVHF

-386 EKKAKKGLSGEFVP
+386 EKKAKKGLSSEFVP
-400 LDLKQQKEDADK
+400 IDLKQQKEDADK
-412 AYNDFTVRN
+412 AYDDFTVRN

-434 ADNYDELENYTK
+434 ADTYDELENYTK
-446 MVQNNAEKHLCVI
+446 MVQNNAEKHLCI
-459 SKLNGQ
+459 MNKLNGQ
-465 QEAGLASAVPLGVNR
+465 QESGLASAVPLGVNR

-497 FEAQEMNEPRGLYYG
+497 FEAQEMNEPHGLYYG
-512 VNSTSHNL
+512 VNATSHNL
-520 IVLNRLEAQNS
+520 VILNRMEAQNA

-543 SFAAKMEMTQAFL
+543 SFAAKMEMAQAFL
-556 ASEGNEV
+556 KSESNEI

-585 IAPGSGTHIN
+585 IAPGSDTHIN

-609 TTGDDPV
+609 TGDDPV

-645 DRCVRMIYTPY
+645 DRCVRMIYGPY

-661 NLRRSGSKITCD
+661 NLRRSGSTITCD
-673 REATPTLKDF
+673 RDKTPTLKDF

-718 VDTTR
+718 VDTNR
-723 RFIVYDISDIGT
+723 RFITYDISDIGT

-756 KKRKIR
+756 RKRKIR

-832 RKEIGSILHISESQL
+832 RKEIGSILHISDAQL

-865 LLPFGNDFPPEN
+865 LLPFGNDFPAEN
-877 RMFELLSTKPQM
+877 RMFGLLSTKPQM